1 MNVIVSFANY
11 LVYVAINKINEIQ
24 SHFVRI
30 KNKFTE
36 KSALISA
43 LIQKLTAISIIL

>member
-36 KSALISA
+36 KSALIQ
-43 LIQKLTAISIIL
+43 IQKLTAISIIL